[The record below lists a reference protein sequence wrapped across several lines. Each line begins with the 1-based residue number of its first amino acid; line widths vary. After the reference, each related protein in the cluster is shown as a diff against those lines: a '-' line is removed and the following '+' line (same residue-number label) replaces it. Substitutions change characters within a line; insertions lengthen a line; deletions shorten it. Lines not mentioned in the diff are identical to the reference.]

1 MQQGELLK
9 MKNPKFLTSLTLAA
23 AVLLSQNML
32 WGAEFQ
38 EESVSITVINA
49 PERQI
54 KSMPS
59 FSQIVISSSDKDQG
73 YVEANG
79 GELKIS
85 SNDTY
90 RIQGKI
96 SGNTLDAKLQIA
108 DSKLTDL
115 TTDYADMFTDG
126 SASLQAAHDI
136 KLRFD
141 VDWLSQ
147 TLAAENVTLSLKVL
161 SLS

>member
-1 MQQGELLK
+1 
-9 MKNPKFLTSLTLAA
+9 MKNPKFLTSLTLTAA
-23 AVLLSQNML
+23 ILLSQNML
-32 WGAEFQ
+32 WGAAFQ

-49 PERQI
+49 PEREI
-54 KSMPS
+54 KSMPT
-59 FSQIVISSSDKDQG
+59 FSPIVISSSDKDQG

-79 GELKIS
+79 GNLTIS

-96 SGNTLDAKLQIA
+96 SESTLKAKLQIA
-108 DSKLTDL
+108 DSDL
-115 TTDYADMFTDG
+115 TELTSNYSDMFTEG
-126 SASLQAAHDI
+126 EASLAAAHDI

-147 TLAAENVTLSLKVL
+147 TLAGENVTLSLKVL